1 MRSLVRRFSH
11 SQSKI
16 EARSWYECLKN
27 DHAILT
33 AMTDGSPVKDVQ
45 PDDFMPTFSIIEK
58 KLQKRRVMCRFI
70 VMSPI
75 LSGDYALK

>member
-1 MRSLVRRFSH
+1 MRRFSH

-33 AMTDGSPVKDVQ
+33 TMTDGSTVKDVQ

-58 KLQKRRVMCRFI
+58 I
-70 VMSPI
+70 VPKKKSNVQIHRDVTYPI
-75 LSGDYALK
+75 W